1 MHCTHMCLSSDYLFE
16 RQGVLVLFSRH
27 FVQRRWFHGYLTDAK
42 NESREVLSDL
52 EGATVCWMF

>member
-27 FVQRRWFHGYLTDAK
+27 FVQRRWFQGYRRK